1 MGCDILPRQTAV
13 WSYAPDE
20 KTTIK
25 LSDEAAFILMEQ
37 KTVKMSKIKVYHCKN
52 IEIEDQRWD
61 PLSATG
67 SSLLDTFMGLR
78 SDGKTM
84 VASVQKAQTLQR
96 DNSDGAGFAMGLI
109 LDLPVAM
116 ADGLRCLLCMVKSG
130 LKAGG
135 KSLGRFLPGFTGIL
149 VDPIQGAVDD
159 RAKGFAKGFVS
170 GTLGVLFKPGA
181 AMLGFVGYPLLG
193 VYKSISHMHATEAQS
208 KILLA
213 RQI

>member
-1 MGCDILPRQTAV
+1 MLYIAARTAAQKIAAKISHENGVREAVKSFHRNLPIAQMGCDILPRQTAV

-96 DNSDGAGFAMGLI
+96 DNSDG
-109 LDLPVAM
+109 
-116 ADGLRCLLCMVKSG
+116 KSN
-130 LKAGG
+130 
-135 KSLGRFLPGFTGIL
+135 
-149 VDPIQGAVDD
+149 GA
-159 RAKGFAKGFVS
+159 
-170 GTLGVLFKPGA
+170 GA
-181 AMLGFVGYPLLG
+181 ATMAVGWG
-193 VYKSISHMHATEAQS
+193 WGE
-208 KILLA
+208 
-213 RQI
+213 